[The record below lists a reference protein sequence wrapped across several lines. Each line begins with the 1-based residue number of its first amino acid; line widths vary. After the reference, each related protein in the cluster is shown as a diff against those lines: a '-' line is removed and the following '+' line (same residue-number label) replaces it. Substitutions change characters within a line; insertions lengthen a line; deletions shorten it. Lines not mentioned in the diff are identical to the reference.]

1 MGSRAKPADTGE
13 SAAAREVERL
23 RDEAAGLLQQ
33 AAACSNPEQRDA
45 LTRAA
50 LVSIG
55 RARRLL
61 DDGEHPRPSAG
72 TSLH

>member
-1 MGSRAKPADTGE
+1 MTSRTKSADLRE
-13 SAAAREVERL
+13 RAAAREVERL

-33 AAACSNPEQRDA
+33 AAACSNPDQRDA

-61 DDGEHPRPSAG
+61 DDGEPPSPG
-72 TSLH
+72 TRLH